1 MVIIMKDIQKDIL
14 TVLILPV
21 LLIGCLII
29 GVQLYYGLILG
40 YVLTYIRARS
50 KGKSPGEIIKVSF
63 EGTSKV
69 RNVLIMLTLIGAL
82 ISTWMSMGTIPSLI
96 YYGVEYLTKI
106 NIVVSAFLAC
116 LIMSMVLG
124 TGVGTV
130 STIGM
135 VYLGIAKGLGISLP
149 LITGAIIS
157 GSYFGDRGSLMSS
170 NANLVASVT
179 GIKIKDSVAYM
190 MKTGVLTA
198 VISIVMFLIIG
209 KNVGDT
215 SALGQAIISLKDV
228 LASSFTISSLALF
241 TPLVLFVLVL
251 AFKKTM
257 VESILGTLV
266 ISYIIGIFSI
276 EGYGISGLGYMLY
289 GYFPEGVA
297 SEIISG
303 GGILSMVKVLIII
316 SVSTAICGI
325 YDNTDM
331 ILPIIKPFRD
341 KIKGLV
347 SMYIFGGGLSII
359 ISLTTCNQT
368 LSSIIPG
375 NYLRERCD
383 EVGVSRLDFARIISD
398 TGMISVPIIPWNVN
412 AILVTSITGI
422 SAFDYFPFAVLC
434 YGLPVVSLLYHIGKK
449 NVKSSKLVK
458 I

>member
-1 MVIIMKDIQKDIL
+1 MKEKHKDIL
-14 TVLILPV
+14 TVLLLPV
-21 LLIGCLII
+21 LLIGCLVI
-29 GVQLYYGLILG
+29 GVQLYYGLIIG
-40 YVLTYIRARS
+40 YFVTYIRALG
-50 KGKSPGEIIKVSF
+50 KGKPASQIIKMSF

-116 LIMSMVLG
+116 MIMSMVLG

-135 VYLGIAKGLGISLP
+135 VYLGIAKGLGLSLP
-149 LITGAIIS
+149 LITGAIVS
-157 GSYFGDRGSLMSS
+157 GSYFGDRTSLMSS

-179 GIKIKDSVAYM
+179 NVKIKDSVAHM
-190 MKTGVLTA
+190 MKTGVLSA
-198 VISIVMFLIIG
+198 VVSIIIFLIMG
-209 KNVGDT
+209 KYGGDR
-215 SALGQAIISLKDV
+215 SAISHAIVSLKDV
-228 LASSFTISSLALF
+228 LGSNFNISILALF
-241 TPLVLFVLVL
+241 TPVVLFLLVLL
-251 AFKKTM
+251 FKRTM
-257 VESILGTLV
+257 VESIFGTLI
-266 ISYIIGIFSI
+266 ISYLIGVISI
-276 EGYGISGLGYMLY
+276 EGYSVLGLGYMVS
-289 GYFPEGVA
+289 GYFPQGIA
-297 SEIISG
+297 GEIISG
-303 GGILSMVKVLIII
+303 GGILSMVKVLVII

-341 KIKGLV
+341 RIKGLL
-347 SMYIFGGGLSII
+347 SMYVFGGGLSII

-375 NYLRERCD
+375 NYLKERCD

-398 TGMISVPIIPWNVN
+398 TGMITVPIIPWNVN

-422 SAFDYFPFAVLC
+422 SAFDYFPYTLFC
-434 YGLPVVSLLYHIGKK
+434 YGLPIVSLIYHMGKK
-449 NVKSSKLVK
+449 SFKSNRLVK
-458 I
+458 V